1 MFKQQPRGGAL
12 SSRLDKEAP
21 EDARGDNWLNGKV
34 SIGEPAKAKLQ
45 NLPQYGDGTGFRD
58 LIRAIRNL
66 VSETRISIPTHLFT
80 PFSIQW
86 THYYQNDTRSAAMR
100 ADLGPTREDAWQTF
114 AAKFPGLIMYL
125 YKFVSTS
132 PEIREQ
138 LEQYMRFP
146 Q

>member
-12 SSRLDKEAP
+12 SSRLDKQAP
-21 EDARGDNWLNGKV
+21 EEARSDNWLNGKV

-45 NLPQYGDGTGFRD
+45 NLPQYGDGTSVRD

-66 VSETRISIPTHLFT
+66 VSETRLSISTHTLIRFC
-80 PFSIQW
+80 IQW

-100 ADLGPTREDAWQTF
+100 ADLGPTREDVWQAF

-125 YKFVSTS
+125 YKFVSTT
-132 PEIREQ
+132 PELREQ